1 MSMNTTVTQHKSRA
15 WICLTLILISLLL
28 VATDVKVIPG
38 GPFVSV
44 HGEVFPVLCCMAVLF
59 FVAREFRLATTARR
73 IGLSFLAL
81 GSACIIVLVI
91 QIIVSFCH
99 DRFARGTL
107 VGW

>member
-1 MSMNTTVTQHKSRA
+1 MNTTITQPKSRVRV
-15 WICLTLILISLLL
+15 CLTLILVSLLL
-28 VATDVKVIPG
+28 VATDVKVVPD

-59 FVAREFRLATTARR
+59 FVARDFRVATTACR

-81 GSACIIVLVI
+81 GSAGIIALVI
-91 QIIVSFCH
+91 QIVVSFCH